1 MQNVN
6 SEILQY
12 IKEIADKMKNFRAS
26 IMVGA
31 GFSKNAD
38 KNMPTDKTFLNWNEL
53 GDLFYEKVHG
63 EKPGEEVKYLNVLK
77 LAEEVESAFGR
88 TVLNQLIKDNLPDNE
103 YSPSEL
109 HEKLLQLNWRDIF
122 TTNYDTLLE
131 RAQENIADK
140 HYNIV
145 LNKEDLIYSK
155 EPRIIKLHGSFPS
168 TTPFVITEEDYRQY
182 PQKSAVFV
190 NTVQQSLIENILCLV
205 GFSGDDPN
213 FLQWIGWI
221 RDNIGKD
228 LASKIY
234 LVGIFNFTS
243 AELKL
248 LEKRN
253 IIVLNMSTCEGVSN
267 DHRKG
272 LNLFFDTL
280 NDLTTSQDPEEWP
293 NETFTHFSHLNI
305 NVEQIQKVT
314 MRWRKVRETYPGWY
328 ILPYKFRKNLIFS
341 TEHCD
346 IVYVNHC
353 AKEIN
358 SVDFLKFLYEYNWRQ
373 NKCLIPIDKAAL
385 KIYEK
390 VIWGINPFDGEI
402 EGNDATISYT
412 KNLPDWNEIS
422 TMWVDLLLDLL
433 RAYRENGIFDKAAD
447 TIVVFEK
454 INLYL
459 SKEQLAKLSCEK
471 VKLSLFELNIKKAKD
486 FLNSWKYDVTL
497 PGLEMQRAGLL
508 MELGDIS
515 QAYKVITDEL
525 NYIRKSYTKEIDLYK
540 ISLEAYLVCLADYI
554 KQAVRF
560 INNDEKE
567 NINIKDK
574 NKLNENTLKR
584 FNPYE
589 ERRLFEAFLK
599 DRPKVKEYETEQYD
613 LNRIT
618 KVTISSAD
626 KSHLVAFQFI
636 RYFEEI
642 GMMFCCNHVV
652 ASKEAA
658 FEAVRRI
665 NSMAPIW
672 SLILQ
677 IRLCD
682 DKIANEVW
690 TREDVFQMS
699 NDEIAIMVKICLEAI
714 KTNYEYIEKG
724 DRWSESNFQLGIA
737 EIMPEILSRLCTRMS
752 DEAKI
757 DTLEILNIIYK
768 SNNIR
773 NFRNV
778 NHLAERLIKSMSEEL
793 KIEKF
798 NLLLDTV
805 LYIPKN
811 EIEKRETSDIFEAI
825 NFKISSIE
833 KYKNISI
840 DEGIV
845 QRLLELLKD
854 SSSREMAITRLGTLY
869 LLGML
874 NDKQTNLFA
883 DELWLNTDENGFPI
897 LPSNR
902 FRSYLYCLPIPKGV
916 ELNDKLK
923 EYIISLKIPREENNG
938 IHIRGTE
945 EPMLLLELLQCTYD
959 PDTNS
964 GIRWSNTEIDKI
976 IDEIVDAWNNDKQ
989 YLDIK
994 SDLVLGSEKYELVKK
1009 KYQSLDDALATVLLS
1024 NKEYDCNNGIIKT
1037 LYEELREYGLPYLQL
1052 CILCNN
1058 DFDTTSYLD
1067 LLDDNL
1073 CSSDSSIIRNACN
1086 TIYSIC
1092 KKSIGHIDTTMIIER
1107 ISLNLKMRRYKGL
1120 NDVIILIHN
1129 LLYSNVFPDNNDIL
1143 DNILFGLEQ
1152 LEYETRL
1159 SVNEFNCSTNRC
1171 ISLRSNAMLLA
1182 NTIYNKY
1189 DVETIRNRLSVWK
1202 SVSEDLTEFSEVR
1215 NNWIK

>member
-1 MQNVN
+1 MKNVN
-6 SEILQY
+6 PEILQY
-12 IKEIADKMKNFRAS
+12 IKEIAEKMRNFRAS

-38 KNMPTDKTFLNWNEL
+38 KNMPTDKTFLDWNQL

-63 EKPGEEVKYLNVLK
+63 EKPEDKVKYLNVLK

-131 RAQENIADK
+131 RTQENIADK

-168 TTPFVITEEDYRQY
+168 TTPFIITEEDYRQY
-182 PQKSAVFV
+182 PQRSAVFV
-190 NTVQQSLIENILCLV
+190 NTVQQSLIENVLCLV

-221 RDNIGKD
+221 RDNMGKD

-253 IIVLNMSTCEGVSN
+253 ITVLNMNICEGVNN

-280 NDLTTSQDPEEWP
+280 DELTASQDPEEWP
-293 NETFTHFSHLNI
+293 GEKFTHFSAFNI
-305 NVEQIQKVT
+305 TLEKIQEVT
-314 MRWRKVRETYPGWY
+314 RNWQMVRETYPGWY
-328 ILPYKFRKNLIFS
+328 ILPYRCRKSLIFS
-341 TEHCD
+341 TEHWD
-346 IVYVNHC
+346 IVYVNRC
-353 AKEIN
+353 EKEIN

-373 NKCLIPIDKAAL
+373 NKCLIPIDKAKL

-390 VIWGINPFDGEI
+390 VIWSINPFEDEI
-402 EGNDATISYT
+402 SENDSGTPYS
-412 KNLPDWNEIS
+412 KNLSDWKEIS
-422 TMWVDLLLDLL
+422 TMWVELLLDLL
-433 RAYRENGIFDKAAD
+433 RAYRENGFFNKAAD
-447 TIVVFEK
+447 TIEIIEK
-454 INLYL
+454 INFYL
-459 SKEQLAKLSCEK
+459 SKEQSAKLNCEK
-471 VKLSLFELNIKKAKD
+471 VKLSLFELNIKKATD
-486 FLNSWKYDVTL
+486 FLNSWSYDVTL
-497 PGLEMQRAGLL
+497 PSWEMQRAGLL

-515 QAYKVITDEL
+515 QAYRIITNEL

-540 ISLEAYLVCLADYI
+540 ISLEAYLVCLADYA
-554 KQAVRF
+554 KQALRF
-560 INNDEKE
+560 INDNEKE
-567 NINIKDK
+567 NIDINDK

-589 ERRLFEAFLK
+589 EGRLFEAFLK
-599 DRPKVKEYETEQYD
+599 DRPNIKEYETEQYD
-613 LNRIT
+613 LNIIT
-618 KVTISSAD
+618 RTISLAD

-652 ASKEAA
+652 ASKETA
-658 FEAVRRI
+658 FEAIRRI

-690 TREDVFQMS
+690 TREDISQMS
-699 NDEIAIMVKICLEAI
+699 NDEIAIMVKVCLEAI

-724 DRWSESNFQLGIA
+724 DRWRESNFQLGIA
-737 EIMPEILSRLCTRMS
+737 EIMPEILSRLCSRMS
-752 DEAKI
+752 DKAKI

-768 SNNIR
+768 SNNIS

-778 NHLAERLIKSMSEEL
+778 NHLADRLIKSMSEEL

-798 NLLLDTV
+798 NMLLNTE

-811 EIEKRETSDIFEAI
+811 EIEKRETSDIFNAI
-825 NFKISSIE
+825 NFKTSSIE
-833 KYKNISI
+833 KYKNISV

-845 QRLLELLKD
+845 KKLLELLKD
-854 SSSREMAITRLGTLY
+854 SSSCEMAVTRLGTLY

-874 NDKQTNLFA
+874 NDEQINSFIC
-883 DELWLNTDENGFPI
+883 ELWSNTDENGFPI
-897 LPSNR
+897 LPQNR
-902 FRSYLYCLPIPKGV
+902 FKSYLYNLPIPKDV
-916 ELNDKLK
+916 DLNKRLK
-923 EYIISLKIPREENNG
+923 EYVLSLKIPREENSG
-938 IHIRGTE
+938 ISTRGTD
-945 EPMLLLELLQCTYD
+945 EPIFLLELLQCTYNS
-959 PDTNS
+959 DTNC
-964 GIRWSNTEIDKI
+964 GIKWSKTEIDDI
-976 IDEIVDAWNNDKQ
+976 INEIVDAWNNDKR
-989 YLDIK
+989 YLYSK
-994 SDLVLGSEKYELVKK
+994 SDAFLYSEKCELVKR
-1009 KYQSLDDALATVLLS
+1009 KYQSLDDVVTTVLSS
-1024 NKEYDCNNGIIKT
+1024 NKEYDCKNVTVKT
-1037 LYEELREYGLPYLQL
+1037 LCEELKDCGLPYLQL
-1052 CILCNN
+1052 YIMCNKEV
-1058 DFDTTSYLD
+1058 DTAIAFD
-1067 LLDDNL
+1067 LLCDKL
-1073 CSSDSSIIRNACN
+1073 CSSDISIIRNACN
-1086 TIYSIC
+1086 TIYNIC
-1092 KKSIGHIDTTMIIER
+1092 KKSIEYIDIIAIIER
-1107 ISLNLKMRRYKGL
+1107 VSLHLKMRSYQGL
-1120 NDVIILIHN
+1120 NEIIILIHN
-1129 LLYSNVFPDNNDIL
+1129 LIYSNMFPENNDDIL
-1143 DNILFGLEQ
+1143 ENILFGLEQ
-1152 LEYETRL
+1152 MEYETRL

-1189 DVETIRNRLSVWK
+1189 TSETIRSRLLVWK